1 MTDTARNLNLGIE
14 LQYLGHSTFRV
25 KTAEGKV
32 LLIDPWVMGNPACP
46 DELKEVGRV
55 DIMAVT
61 HAHFD
66 HIGDCVTIGKDTG
79 SKVVGIFEICV
90 WLNSKG
96 VSQTLPMNKGGTQ
109 DVDGIKFTMVHAD
122 HSCGIQEEDGS
133 IIYGGEAVGYVI
145 EFENGFK
152 VYHAGDTAVFSDM
165 KLISE
170 IYKPELAMI
179 PIGDL
184 FTMSPVEAA
193 HACRF
198 LSPKYVIPM
207 HYATFPPLTGTPQM
221 LKDKLGDI
229 YPDQVEIIE
238 MKPGQTLA

>member
-1 MTDTARNLNLGIE
+1 MGKLNKDIE
-14 LQYLGHSTFRV
+14 LTYLGHSTFKIKSPGG
-25 KTAEGKV
+25 KT
-32 LLIDPWVMGNPACP
+32 LIIDPWVMGNPRCP
-46 DELKEVGRV
+46 EDLKKVEKV

-66 HIGDCVTIGKDTG
+66 HIGDAVTIGKEHQP
-79 SKVVGIFEICV
+79 KVVGIYETCV

-96 VSQTLPMNKGGTQ
+96 IENIAPMNKGGTQ
-109 DVDGIKFTMVHAD
+109 EVDGIKFTMVHAD

-145 EFENGFK
+145 EFENGFR

-165 KLISE
+165 KLIAE

-184 FTMSPVEAA
+184 FTMSPTEASY
-193 HACRF
+193 ACRF
-198 LSPKYVIPM
+198 LRAKHVIPM
-207 HYATFPPLTGTPQM
+207 HYATFPLLTGTPAQ
-221 LKDKLGDI
+221 LRELTGD
-229 YPDQVEIIE
+229 VKGLEIIE
-238 MKPGQTLA
+238 LKPGETLT